1 MEMKIPQNS
10 GMELNRG
17 KKREVGFNGGNG
29 EMGVVFFLAG
39 SGCVKWK
46 RKDLDWKLGKGRFG
60 FGVINT
66 KIVE

>member
-29 EMGVVFFLAG
+29 EMGVVFFLGGFGLCEVEEEG
-39 SGCVKWK
+39 SGLEIGK
-46 RKDLDWKLGKGRFG
+46 RKVWFWSDQY
-60 FGVINT
+60 
-66 KIVE
+66 

>member
-29 EMGVVFFLAG
+29 EMGVVFFFWR
-39 SGCVKWK
+39 V
-46 RKDLDWKLGKGRFG
+46 R
-60 FGVINT
+60 V
-66 KIVE
+66 V